1 MKYIKI
7 FCVFCMMFLPV
18 MVFAQGQIK
27 RSSTTRTPPPSS
39 NTVRRSSSTSA
50 AKEKNVNKKQSV
62 SVKSGTI
69 DGHDYVDLGLPSG
82 TLWATCNVGA
92 SKPED
97 YGNYYAWGETVT
109 KTVYDWSTYKWTE
122 GASETPIKYT
132 GSSSAELELSD
143 DAAYVNWG
151 KNWRMPS
158 EGQLEELFNDDYT
171 TTTWTSINGIYG
183 RKITSKMP
191 GYTGNSI
198 FLPAAGYYN
207 RSSLRYAGSNG
218 YYWSRTL
225 NVFDTSFARDLGFYS
240 SNLCTYIDRR
250 YFGQSIRPVRNK
262 VEVSHSEVRDSL
274 VVTEVVPSLKTEV
287 LQAPVSSDKSG
298 TIDGHDY
305 VDLGLP
311 SGTLWATCNVGAS
324 KPEGYGN
331 YYAWGETAT
340 KTVYIWSTYKWAN
353 GSSSSLTKYTGS
365 SSAELQ
371 LSDDAAYVNWGKN
384 WRMPSQ
390 AQFEELINSNYT
402 TTTWTSIN
410 GIYGRKITSKM
421 PGYTGNSIFLPAA
434 GYCNGSSLYYAGS
447 GGYYW
452 SRTLNV
458 SSTSNA
464 MYLFFDSSNILTN
477 SDGDGR
483 CYGQSVR
490 PVRFSE

>member
-27 RSSTTRTPPPSS
+27 RSSTTRTPQPSS

-62 SVKSGTI
+62 SV
-69 DGHDYVDLGLPSG
+69 
-82 TLWATCNVGA
+82 
-92 SKPED
+92 
-97 YGNYYAWGETVT
+97 
-109 KTVYDWSTYKWTE
+109 
-122 GASETPIKYT
+122 
-132 GSSSAELELSD
+132 
-143 DAAYVNWG
+143 
-151 KNWRMPS
+151 
-158 EGQLEELFNDDYT
+158 
-171 TTTWTSINGIYG
+171 
-183 RKITSKMP
+183 
-191 GYTGNSI
+191 
-198 FLPAAGYYN
+198 
-207 RSSLRYAGSNG
+207 
-218 YYWSRTL
+218 
-225 NVFDTSFARDLGFYS
+225 
-240 SNLCTYIDRR
+240 
-250 YFGQSIRPVRNK
+250 
-262 VEVSHSEVRDSL
+262 
-274 VVTEVVPSLKTEV
+274 
-287 LQAPVSSDKSG
+287 KSG